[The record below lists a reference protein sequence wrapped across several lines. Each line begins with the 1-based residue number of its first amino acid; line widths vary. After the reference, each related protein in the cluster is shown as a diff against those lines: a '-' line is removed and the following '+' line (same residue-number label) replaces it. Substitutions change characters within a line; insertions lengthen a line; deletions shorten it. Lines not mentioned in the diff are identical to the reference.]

1 MNRLLIVA
9 RLQDGKHAAAK
20 NLLRQGPPFDAEELG
35 FHRHGAFLTATEVV
49 FFFEAPEVEWILS
62 DLIDDPVISASFA
75 PWQSL
80 IKGSPRMAHEHFYW
94 SREETKLG
102 VGLGV

>member
-20 NLLRQGPPFDAEELG
+20 NLLRQGPPF
-35 FHRHGAFLTATEVV
+35 
-49 FFFEAPEVEWILS
+49 
-62 DLIDDPVISASFA
+62 
-75 PWQSL
+75 
-80 IKGSPRMAHEHFYW
+80 YW